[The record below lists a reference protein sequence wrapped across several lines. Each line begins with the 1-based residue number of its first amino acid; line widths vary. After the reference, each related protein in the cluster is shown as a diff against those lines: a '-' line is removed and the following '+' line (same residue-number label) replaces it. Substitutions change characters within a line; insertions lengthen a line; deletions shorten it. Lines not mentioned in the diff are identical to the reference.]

1 MTLITISTILTELV
15 VYKAFFF
22 FQKLVLIP
30 LFSLWNFLIGFIS
43 FEYILGGTAAA
54 NQN

>member
-22 FQKLVLIP
+22 QKLLLIP

-43 FEYILGGTAAA
+43 FEYILGGTAVA

>member
-22 FQKLVLIP
+22 QILVLIP

>member
-15 VYKAFFF
+15 VYKTFF
-22 FQKLVLIP
+22 FQKLLLIP